1 MTYLDEQMIYTYLQN
16 FPHGSYVVVK
26 YRLGLPPT
34 RLHTMWKGPLKVVNN
49 NKSEYLLL
57 DLIKNKEIAYHASD
71 MKTFNYDPLLTDP
84 IDIARRDYLEFFVEK
99 VLEIKGD
106 PKRLTT
112 LTFLIQWLGFDE
124 SFNSWEPW
132 KNVRDVDKLHQYLR
146 ENNLAKI
153 IPKQFRA

>member
-1 MTYLDEQMIYTYLQN
+1 
-16 FPHGSYVVVK
+16 
-26 YRLGLPPT
+26 
-34 RLHTMWKGPLKVVNN
+34 
-49 NKSEYLLL
+49 
-57 DLIKNKEIAYHASD
+57 

-99 VLEIKGD
+99 VLEMKGD

-146 ENNLAKI
+146 ENDLAKI